1 MNVPVAMETMFGILD
16 YQNTT
21 AIIVGCGTI
30 HRYIGY

>member
-21 AIIVGCGTI
+21 TIIVGCGTI